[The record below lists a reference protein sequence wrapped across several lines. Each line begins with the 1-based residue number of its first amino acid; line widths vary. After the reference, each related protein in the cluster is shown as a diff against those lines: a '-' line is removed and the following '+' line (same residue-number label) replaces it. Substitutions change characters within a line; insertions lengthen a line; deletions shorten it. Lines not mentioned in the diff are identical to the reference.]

1 MNMERKRMMYKFE
14 DGKELSGKEV
24 RALTDGIESGKLKV
38 VGDKIMEVGDAEKF
52 KVELPASGSGGVLGT
67 LSKVGK
73 AGETVYYGLKRGG
86 FFRWRAKDVMSK
98 DLKGKIGDYLTRNLD
113 CALDMLQQA
122 GYLPEDITA
131 GRVSVDELVNV
142 LDTCSD
148 KKLGLVS
155 ENLVELTK
163 EEAERKQKEKEKEES

>member
-1 MNMERKRMMYKFE
+1 MERKKVYKFE
-14 DGKELSGKEV
+14 DGRELSGKDV

-38 VGDKIMEVGDAEKF
+38 IGDKIMEVGDAEKF
-52 KVELPASGSGGVLGT
+52 KVELPSGGTSGVLGT

-113 CALDMLQQA
+113 CALDMLQKA

-142 LDTCSD
+142 LDACSD

-163 EEAERKQKEKEKEES
+163 EEAEKKKREES